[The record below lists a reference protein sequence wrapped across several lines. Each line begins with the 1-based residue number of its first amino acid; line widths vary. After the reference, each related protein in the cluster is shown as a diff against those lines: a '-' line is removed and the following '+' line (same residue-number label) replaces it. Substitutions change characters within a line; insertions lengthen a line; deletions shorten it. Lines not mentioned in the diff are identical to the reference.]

1 MENEVGCECQ
11 LCGGRRGVVFCGAHG
26 GRLCLQCDRALHQ
39 AHGGAGDHPRAPL
52 CDSCNAAAAE
62 LRLNDG
68 ATLCGPCA
76 YPYAYAYPYTYTYVY
91 TGCPTPL
98 EMMRLLHAAPPPPPA
113 TCSLQQRGGE
123 GEELLPTLLSATATP
138 NTATAAPM
146 AMPPP
151 PLQHHTTTSLIMMVR
166 TIHKREERNRAKLR
180 YNDKKKTR
188 KFSKQIKYAC
198 RKAGADARKRVK
210 GRFAKASSSS
220 SSSSSIDHRL

>member
-98 EMMRLLHAAPPPPPA
+98 EMMRLLHAAPPPPF
-113 TCSLQQRGGE
+113 
-123 GEELLPTLLSATATP
+123 
-138 NTATAAPM
+138 
-146 AMPPP
+146 
-151 PLQHHTTTSLIMMVR
+151 TTTRRRRRRATSNSLIC
-166 TIHKREERNRAKLR
+166 
-180 YNDKKKTR
+180 DCD
-188 KFSKQIKYAC
+188 S
-198 RKAGADARKRVK
+198 
-210 GRFAKASSSS
+210 
-220 SSSSSIDHRL
+220 